1 MNSNPA
7 NKVTEEQKNALFVL
21 SKVAYDA
28 AVAQR
33 VEMAAGKPG
42 LASSLSQQ
50 PHPQLS
56 LIHI

>member
-42 LASSLSQQ
+42 LA
-50 PHPQLS
+50 LS